1 MKHFLIKKKKKGGGE
16 EGGKDCFRNRELLLL
31 HTWLQSGFRT
41 PPQRLLLPKSFRIRS
56 KMPTNFT
63 YEHTEGM
70 SWNHLVMHWTTWNV
84 YMSAIPRP
92 IQNKREEGDDI
103 SFHRQEVKTANIHLT
118 ENAHTV
124 SLNFPPILKTSAF
137 IVPIHFWL
145 KRIRV
150 TVSKMQYRQLSCI
163 VGFDEIR
170 QTDNYSSALHVHITT
185 THRWSCA

>member
-1 MKHFLIKKKKKGGGE
+1 M
-16 EGGKDCFRNRELLLL
+16 
-31 HTWLQSGFRT
+31 T
-41 PPQRLLLPKSFRIRS
+41 
-56 KMPTNFT
+56 
-63 YEHTEGM
+63 
-70 SWNHLVMHWTTWNV
+70 
-84 YMSAIPRP
+84 AIPRP
-92 IQNKREEGDDI
+92 IQNNREEGDDI

-137 IVPIHFWL
+137 IVPIHSWL

-150 TVSKMQYRQLSCI
+150 TVSKMRYRQLSCI